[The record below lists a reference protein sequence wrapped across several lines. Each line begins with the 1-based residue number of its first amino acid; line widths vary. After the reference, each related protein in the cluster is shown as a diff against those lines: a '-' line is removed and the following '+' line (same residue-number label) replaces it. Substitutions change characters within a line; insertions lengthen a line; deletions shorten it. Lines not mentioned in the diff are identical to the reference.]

1 MTAPALDVSVEA
13 LEAMW
18 QQGQEIREHHKAIR
32 REPPLIR
39 MWANPP
45 QSSGHN
51 GLLLRGKVVGHTAEA
66 WPFKINKAMTGKLR
80 LRIDHFLAKWVYS
93 LPNTPEAKKN
103 VVITVDF
110 GRGAMT
116 DPTKGPPERFSGLMK
131 HWEIVNDK
139 DGLKYM
145 EIFFVDDTQFPAF
158 ILGAPNPIL
167 PIPIFQ
173 FPRVLPIFGPGRWAP
188 SMMVLLNLIRIEGNL
203 WSLPDDP
210 FDVGSWTESWDM
222 SKWQVLIKCPS
233 FFEDPSLWTLDA
245 TRMDPLDRV
254 VEDGMD
260 DGELMWKYR
269 RIITVDGETSPVPGV
284 PTVRNGALVL
294 EIVDRSGYYDVNGTG
309 TRYNAINGFIRTV
322 TTFVDGFLVD
332 ADNVI
337 NGDPGTFPPQYFLAN
352 FLGVIATH
360 PFLVIRDGPGSGIRS
375 QRLSHAPAGPYRIVV
390 GGDNPFANQ
399 AAELMIQSIGNILG
413 YFLLAGFDSAGD
425 MAATVIMPLI
435 AGTIFAWDEFE
446 HTTRAQ
452 QNGWVKLM
460 EHFQT
465 GANNNAWSLSA
476 VAAIRAG
483 IRATAAETSHEL
495 TSIDSNFI
503 IGVHATYGDRVGN
516 SMTGMEERPTLD
528 QVFVDRIEEMEYTAD
543 WTTDNPPGW
552 NLKVGKSTAT
562 MSLADRSTRLLSK
575 SLATLQNLG
584 VNIIS

>member
-1 MTAPALDVSVEA
+1 MTAPVLDVSVEA

-18 QQGQEIREHHKAIR
+18 NQGQEIREAHKAVR

-39 MWANPP
+39 LWANPEAP
-45 QSSGHN
+45 SGHD
-51 GLLLRGKVVGHTAEA
+51 GLLLRGKVVNETAQS
-66 WPFKINKAMTGKLR
+66 WPFKINKSQTGKLR
-80 LRIDHFLAKWVYS
+80 LRIDHFLAKWIYS
-93 LPNTPEAKKN
+93 IPNTPEAKKN

-110 GRGAMT
+110 GRGAML
-116 DPTKGPPERFSGLMK
+116 DPADGPPERFSGLLH
-131 HWEIVNDK
+131 HWEIVSDK
-139 DGLKYM
+139 DGVKYM
-145 EIFFVDDTQFPAF
+145 EAYFNDDTQFPAF

-188 SMMVLLNLIRIEGNL
+188 SMMVFLNLLRIQGNL

-222 SKWQVLIKCPS
+222 STWQVLIKAPS
-233 FFEDPSLWTLDA
+233 FFEDSSLWTLDA

-269 RIITVDGETSPVPGV
+269 RIITADGETSPVPGV

-294 EIVDRSGYYDVNGTG
+294 EIVDRSWYYESSGTA
-309 TRYNAINGFIRTV
+309 TKYNAIDGFIRTV
-322 TTFVDGFLVD
+322 TSFVDGFLVD
-332 ADNVI
+332 VDNVLS
-337 NGDPGTFPPQYFLAN
+337 GDPGTYPPEYFLQG
-352 FLGVIATH
+352 FLGIVPSH
-360 PFLVIRDGPGSGIRS
+360 PWLVIRDGPGTGIQT
-375 QRLSHAPAGPYRIVV
+375 QRLSHAPATAFRVIV

-399 AAELMIQSIGNILG
+399 AAELLIQSVGNLLG
-413 YFLLAGFDSAGD
+413 YFLLGGFDSLGD

-452 QNGWVKLM
+452 QLGWVKLM

-476 VAAIRAG
+476 IAAIRAG
-483 IRATAAETSHEL
+483 IRATSSETSHEL
-495 TSIDSNFI
+495 TAIDSNWI
-503 IGVHATYGDRVGN
+503 VGVHATYGDRVG
-516 SMTGMEERPTLD
+516 STMTGMEDRPSLD
-528 QVFVDRIEEMEYTAD
+528 QVFVDRIEEMEYSVD
-543 WTTDNPPGW
+543 WTTDDAPGW
-552 NLKVGKSTAT
+552 NMKIGKSTAT
-562 MSLADRSTRLLSK
+562 MSLAERSSRLLSK